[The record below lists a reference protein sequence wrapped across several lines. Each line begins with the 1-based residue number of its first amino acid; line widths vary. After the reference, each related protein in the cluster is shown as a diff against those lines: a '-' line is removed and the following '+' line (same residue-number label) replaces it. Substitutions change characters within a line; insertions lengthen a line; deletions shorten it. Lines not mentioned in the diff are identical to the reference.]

1 MNNAACT
8 GNKVS
13 IGQTEETAAHS
24 PVKWISAFSSV
35 RKLLLAACC
44 CCFEPMFFGC
54 FSLSTERG
62 KRALFLDNDMDYTV
76 VAELSGGARMSCVLR
91 MHWHKRG
98 RIDPSCNTDQGV

>member
-35 RKLLLAACC
+35 RKLLLAACR

-54 FSLSTERG
+54 VLVMGRLVAVLS
-62 KRALFLDNDMDYTV
+62 
-76 VAELSGGARMSCVLR
+76 S
-91 MHWHKRG
+91 
-98 RIDPSCNTDQGV
+98 